1 MKGVLKRLESEM
13 DVEDVKMLQICL
25 ELLTESDI
33 LPNGNFSHY
42 TENVLK
48 TCQES
53 LSLVPNGIVDNITWE
68 KMLSKCSL

>member
-1 MKGVLKRLESEM
+1 MKSILRRQEHDM
-13 DVEDVKMLQICL
+13 NVEDVKMLQVCL

-53 LSLVPNGIVDNITWE
+53 LSLLPNGIVDAIVWE
-68 KMLSKCSL
+68 KMLSN

>member
-1 MKGVLKRLESEM
+1 M
-13 DVEDVKMLQICL
+13 DVEDVKMLQVCL

-33 LPNGNFSHY
+33 LPNGHFSHY

-53 LSLVPNGIVDNITWE
+53 LSMPASGVVDAIVWE
-68 KMLSKCSL
+68 RMQST